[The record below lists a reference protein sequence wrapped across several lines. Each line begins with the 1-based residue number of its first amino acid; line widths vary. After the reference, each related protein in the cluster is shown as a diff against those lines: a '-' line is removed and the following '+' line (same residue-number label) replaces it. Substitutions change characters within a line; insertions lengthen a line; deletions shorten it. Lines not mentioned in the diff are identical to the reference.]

1 MCPSGIEP
9 PFAVLQTAAN
19 PSQLQTHILVFVFDE
34 AEEAMKTTAVGQVVW
49 NRTTVLAFTVRCLT
63 IGLPHDIERLERFEL
78 PRALVRSQV
87 HYPLCYKRKLNIGS
101 PTIVEHTSPGLFTL
115 SNQFLADLTGFE
127 PATFSFR
134 ASCATNCAT
143 NLVLCAGLEPASFGV
158 KGQRPTPLDRQSIF
172 SYSDNER
179 I

>member
-87 HYPLCYKRKLNIGS
+87 HYPLCYKRK
-101 PTIVEHTSPGLFTL
+101 F
-115 SNQFLADLTGFE
+115 
-127 PATFSFR
+127 
-134 ASCATNCAT
+134 
-143 NLVLCAGLEPASFGV
+143 
-158 KGQRPTPLDRQSIF
+158 
-172 SYSDNER
+172 
-179 I
+179 